1 MGKIRHCIQA
11 SRIVRMRFWAWDE
24 ALVNELRTVAA
35 HAATEGDMRVSSSAG
50 SSKGNAAM
58 DSSDNCSGQAMSWA
72 LADHCELQ

>member
-1 MGKIRHCIQA
+1 M
-11 SRIVRMRFWAWDE
+11 
-24 ALVNELRTVAA
+24 NELRTVAA

-58 DSSDNCSGQAMSWA
+58 DSSDNCSGQDMSWA